1 MTETANAQ
9 GGKSGGFHYAYLI
22 VLSCIMIT
30 CLPCALALSCAGI
43 FFTPVSEY
51 LGVARAQF
59 TLYFSILNIAMM
71 LTLPVAGRLMGKSD
85 LRVVLSAGV
94 ALTGAGLLL
103 MGRCSALWQFYLC
116 GAVMG
121 VGVAPLI
128 YLAVPTL
135 INAWCVKRVGFFVG
149 LCMAFTGI
157 GGVIFN
163 PVGTALIQSGGEG
176 WRLAY
181 TVFGIITLVG
191 TLPFTLFV
199 VRSKPKDKGLL
210 PLGAG
215 EAIDASRPAAES
227 GGVIAAKAMHMP
239 AFWALVVFC
248 GIITLN
254 QTIYQFLPSYAL
266 SFSSSLPQV
275 AAASGVVASAAMAGQ
290 AIGKVLLGIV
300 NDRSLRAGVFVGMGC
315 GVAGVLVM
323 WLLPP
328 TLALLLAGAFLF
340 GIVYAQ
346 TVVRTRSGV
355 CTTVCAFL
363 FGIVYAQTVVQTP
376 LLVRYAFGSADYP
389 AIYSR
394 VSMAGSLMSA
404 VAAVFWSLVIDSAG
418 GFPLVFVLGIVCM
431 AICLASALFAI
442 AHKAEA

>member
-71 LTLPVAGRLMGKSD
+71 LTLPVAGKLMGKSD
-85 LRVVLSAGV
+85 LRVVLSASV

-103 MGRCSALWQFYLC
+103 MGRCGALWQFYLC

-135 INAWCVKRVGFFVG
+135 INAWCAKRVGFFVG

-163 PVGTALIQSGGEG
+163 PVGTAFIQSGSEG

-199 VRSKPKDKGLL
+199 VRSKPEEKGLL

-215 EAIDASRPAAES
+215 DAADGAEPVAAS
-227 GGVIAAKAMHMP
+227 GGVSATAAMRMP

-346 TVVRTRSGV
+346 TVV
-355 CTTVCAFL
+355 
-363 FGIVYAQTVVQTP
+363 QTP

-418 GFPLVFVLGIVCM
+418 GFPLMFVLGIVCM